1 MSKALG
7 DSTKRGGGT
16 TTVLLADPRASGGL
30 VRRNHADGSQDVCVA
45 SSSSLLAHISG
56 GKAGG
61 VVAAGA
67 GGVRG
72 GGMNA
77 FATGITGLAA
87 SKKKQEADV
96 INSNGSGSGSNGSTI
111 MQSGVGGHGGE
122 YNGQDSLVRSMQ
134 ADHKD
139 GVGFDSGAKN
149 LSGSQQKALGS
160 RPSMERFF
168 SPLRKK
174 PPLTG
179 ERVLRLAWAFRD
191 HCEFWMVQKSC
202 GILTCD
208 LLLLP
213 GSASTASRAMVI
225 PFDSSTGGRRG
236 WVGGVEETVQG
247 GGQA

>member
-7 DSTKRGGGT
+7 ESNKRGRGT
-16 TTVLLADPRASGGL
+16 TTVLLADPRASGGY
-30 VRRNHADGSQDVCVA
+30 VRRNRTDGSQDVCVA

-61 VVAAGA
+61 GVAAGA

-87 SKKKQEADV
+87 SKRKHEADLV
-96 INSNGSGSGSNGSTI
+96 SCNNNNNNNNNNNDSISISISNSNSNGSGSNGST
-111 MQSGVGGHGGE
+111 MMHSGVGGHRGE
-122 YNGQDSLVRSMQ
+122 YNEQNSPLRSMQ

-139 GVGFDSGAKN
+139 GGGFGSSTKVS
-149 LSGSQQKALGS
+149 SGSQQKALGS

-174 PPLTG
+174 PPLIG
-179 ERVLRLAWAFRD
+179 ESV
-191 HCEFWMVQKSC
+191 
-202 GILTCD
+202 
-208 LLLLP
+208 LLP
-213 GSASTASRAMVI
+213 ARA
-225 PFDSSTGGRRG
+225 FLGHS
-236 WVGGVEETVQG
+236 
-247 GGQA
+247 